1 MGRKTMSKI
10 KILIVEDEQLMA
22 LDLKEKLEEMEF
34 IVTGITVTGEQTIE
48 QVRLTQP
55 DLVLMDIVIE
65 GNIDGIETADRVR
78 RMFNIP
84 VIYLT
89 AFTDSETMNRAKASE
104 PFAYLVK
111 PYNEWELKF
120 LIEIATYKNQLEKSL
135 SESEKSYRNLA
146 ENLPAIVYRTY
157 IRRTAAQG
165 GKQVEFFNELLR
177 ELTGYND
184 DELQFT
190 DVCAL
195 ASLIIPEDRQK
206 VIAALEKAIEE
217 TRSFEVDYRASHK
230 DGTIKYFHERGKVVL
245 DKEGNPYFIE
255 GVIFDISG
263 RKRTE
268 AALQKER
275 DRAQRYL
282 DIAGVMMVAI
292 SSKHEVEL
300 INREGC
306 EILGYGEAEIIG
318 KNWFDNFIPKKDIDT
333 VKEVFDRLL
342 SGEVGLYKYFENPV
356 LCKHGEEKIIAW
368 YNTILYDEHGQ
379 ISGTLSSGQEITVR
393 KKMEAE
399 MQKTERLESLGL
411 LAGGIAHDFNNI
423 LAAILVNI
431 SLAKMHSED
440 NQKALERLAE
450 AEKAIN
456 RAQNLTQ
463 QLLTFSKGGAPI
475 KSLSAIQDILKD
487 TAEFALS
494 GSNARAKFTV
504 QDNLNHVAIDRGQIS
519 QVIQNL
525 IINAE
530 QAMPDGG
537 VIRISAENVTLA
549 EDTKPPLKQGKYVK
563 ITVKDSG
570 IGIPPEHLH
579 KIFDPFFSTKQKGSG
594 LGLSTAYSIIRNHNG
609 SIAVE
614 SELGKGS
621 VFSVYLPAAENE
633 VVKKTKTKQKIV
645 PGRGKILL
653 MDDEEMILEATGQL
667 LHNIGYSVDK
677 ARNGNEAVKL
687 YEAAQKSG
695 QPYAAAILD
704 LVVPGGMG
712 GKETVRLLRQIDP
725 QVKAIVSSGYSTDSI
740 MADFSE
746 YGFAAAVSKPYKP
759 EELSAV
765 LQRVIGAAASG
776 ASEGKDE

>member
-1 MGRKTMSKI
+1 MSKI
-10 KILIVEDEQLMA
+10 KVLIVEDEQLMA
-22 LDLKEKLEEMEF
+22 LDLKEKLEDMEF
-34 IVTGITVTGEQTIE
+34 IVTGITVTGQQTIE
-48 QVRLTQP
+48 QIRLTQP

-65 GNIDGIETADRVR
+65 GNIDGIETADRIR
-78 RMFNIP
+78 RLFNIP

-89 AFTDSETMNRAKASE
+89 AFTDRETMKRAKTSE

-120 LIEIATYKNQLEKSL
+120 LIEIATYKHRLEKEL
-135 SESEKSYRNLA
+135 SASEKSYRNLA
-146 ENLPAIVYRTY
+146 ENLPAIVYRTFLQ
-157 IRRTAAQG
+157 TAKIE
-165 GKQVEFFNELLR
+165 GKKPVEFFNDQLR
-177 ELTGYND
+177 EATGYND

-190 DVCAL
+190 GVCAL
-195 ASLIIPEDRQK
+195 ESIIIPGDRQK
-206 VIAALEKAIEE
+206 VIATLEKAIEK
-217 TRSFEVDYRASHK
+217 TRAFEIDYRAAHK
-230 DGTIKYFHERGKVVL
+230 DGSIKYFHERGKVVL
-245 DKEGNPYFIE
+245 DKDGNPHFIE
-255 GVIFDISG
+255 GVIFDISE

-268 AALQKER
+268 AALQQER

-292 SSKHEVEL
+292 NSKHEVEL

-306 EILGYGEAEIIG
+306 KILGYSEAEIIG
-318 KNWFDNFIPKKDIDT
+318 KSWFDNFIPKKDIDT
-333 VKEVFDRLL
+333 VKEVFKRLL
-342 SGEVGLYKYFENPV
+342 EGEVGLYKYFENPV
-356 LCKHGEEKIIAW
+356 LSKNGEEKIIAW
-368 YNTILYDEHGQ
+368 YNTILYDEHGR
-379 ISGTLSSGQEITVR
+379 ISGTLSSGQEITMR

-431 SLAKMHSED
+431 SLARMHSED
-440 NQKALERLAE
+440 NLKTLERLAD

-456 RAQNLTQ
+456 RAQSLTQ

-475 KSLSAIQDILKD
+475 KSLAAIADILRD
-487 TAEFALS
+487 TAEFTLS
-494 GSNARAKFTV
+494 GSNVRAIFHV
-504 QDNLNHVAIDRGQIS
+504 QDNLNPVAIDRGQIS

-537 VIRISAENVTLA
+537 IIRIAAENVTVA
-549 EDTKPPLKQGKYVK
+549 ENTKPSLKQGKYIK
-563 ITVKDSG
+563 ITVADSG
-570 IGIPPEHLH
+570 IGIPAEYLD

-594 LGLSTAYSIIRNHNG
+594 LGLSTAYSIIKNHNG

-621 VFSVYLPAAENE
+621 TFSIYLPAAADE
-633 VVKKTKTKQKIV
+633 VIKKTKTKQKIV
-645 PGRGKILL
+645 RGHGKILL

-667 LHNIGYSVDK
+667 LHKIGYSVDK
-677 ARNGNEAVKL
+677 ARDGNEAVKL
-687 YEAAQKSG
+687 YEAAAKSG
-695 QPYAAAILD
+695 QQYAAVILD
-704 LVVPGGMG
+704 LIVPGGLG
-712 GKETVRLLRQIDP
+712 GKGTIRLLRQIDP

-740 MADFSE
+740 MADFLE

-759 EELSAV
+759 EELSMV
-765 LQRVIGAAASG
+765 LQRVIAAAATDSH
-776 ASEGKDE
+776 EGKNE